1 MKVRTD
7 SERSRVSRLTP
18 LPPGS
23 LSTGPKDAVLTAA
36 LSGPRG
42 PPTPAWRDL
51 CLRQKRDNKA
61 PFPPSIPSCWP
72 GAQPVYAGKV
82 SLFPLCL
89 LLARTCLLEGNKH
102 LLKRLLCP
110 HHYCPPPFL
119 KSFGPPHMAHGILF
133 PQPGIEPA
141 PPALEAWGLN
151 DWTTKSLLSLLLT
164 HSITALSTRYRYYL
178 IHLGMWRLREGG
190 SC

>member
-1 MKVRTD
+1 MSTAPFPLLIGTAWRRLALKVRTD

-42 PPTPAWRDL
+42 PRTPAWRDL

-61 PFPPSIPSCWP
+61 PFPPSIPSYWP
-72 GAQPVYAGKV
+72 SAQPVYAGKV

-89 LLARTCLLEGNKH
+89 LLARTCLLEGNEH

-110 HHYCPPPFL
+110 HHYCSPPFL
-119 KSFGPPHMAHGILF
+119 LIFWSTPHGTWNPIS
-133 PQPGIEPA
+133 P
-141 PPALEAWGLN
+141 
-151 DWTTKSLLSLLLT
+151 
-164 HSITALSTRYRYYL
+164 TRDQTRTPC
-178 IHLGMWRLREGG
+178 IG
-190 SC
+190 SVGS